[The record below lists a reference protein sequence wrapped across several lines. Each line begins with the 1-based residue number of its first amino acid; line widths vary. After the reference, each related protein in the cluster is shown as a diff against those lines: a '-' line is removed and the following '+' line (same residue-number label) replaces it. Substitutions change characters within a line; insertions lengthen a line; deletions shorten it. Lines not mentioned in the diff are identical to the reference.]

1 MAARA
6 GPPLPVPH
14 DQSQGLSDKAVANVA
29 AQETAHHLAVDLK
42 DIARRF
48 STEQHA
54 NLQRLMTTCDEVR
67 DASGLV
73 VTSGKPLSVF
83 EPAVWPSCF
92 VEFMYGDGVPNL
104 DRPRALKFD
113 EIFSALVRREELS
126 YDVPGDKQRFE
137 PRARSRFDSPEMVA
151 VFADVVR
158 RLSVLTDIKGSF
170 QAEGFAKDIKMIAA
184 LEPAKIA
191 AAAEKVG
198 DGQGVQSALGQ
209 KDLDANVRVA
219 LRRLLSATAN
229 VPLTEGYKVK
239 ARHIGNAMNLMWGPL
254 VLFVTCNFADTYH
267 PIMLSLAH
275 SMDGT
280 VLSERPMRLS
290 EEEPEMPSL
299 RDMHMLGAASP
310 CAQARFFLLMTELV
324 EIHLLGLEE
333 TRRVRGRSALPRED
347 AFASSGQPG
356 LAGFPGASLMPL
368 EAQGRG
374 FVHGHR
380 KVHAVPSWSAA
391 RLRRLL
397 EGTDS
402 EAVAAFDTFQEALVR
417 AASTVQYDSATLP
430 ARQLNQS
437 VPPEPFTAR
446 QQAVSRMDGGPEPD
460 GKKRSLVQV
469 RTASAW
475 EHIEREKRVAAAEGR
490 PPQHSFRAAPLTG
503 GQLSILPLYRLPQGF
518 GRQAMLDED
527 GVPLEHGRTMCLP
540 TSELPASVS
549 RAGHGAVPA
558 AASAQPGAEYRQ
570 FVRASTTEMV
580 RKLYSQ
586 EGLVEIRLPWV
597 SSDDGCVTALRNA
610 AGAQATAAEITQDAK
625 DWALNFARD
634 VRVLQCGTHMHE
646 CTATCQ
652 KNVKKVTNVEGKAE
666 KIPPPTCRFHFYHDV
681 KLVIQA
687 RGSVGK
693 GVEKGKSWWGGGG
706 RGAGA

>member
-6 GPPLPVPH
+6 GPPLPIP
-14 DQSQGLSDKAVANVA
+14 DDKSQGLSDKAVAGVA
-29 AQETAHHLAVDLK
+29 AQETAHHLAVDLR

-54 NLQRLMTTCDEVR
+54 NLQRLMTSYEEVR

-92 VEFMYGDGVPNL
+92 VEFMYGDAVPNL
-104 DRPRALKFD
+104 ERPRALQFA
-113 EIFSALVRREELS
+113 ELFSALVRREELA

-158 RLSVLTDIKGSF
+158 RLKVLTDIKGSF
-170 QAEGFAKDIKMIAA
+170 QAQGFAKDIKMIAA
-184 LEPAKIA
+184 CEPAKIA

-198 DGQGVQSALGQ
+198 DGQGVQSALAQ
-209 KDLDANVRVA
+209 KDLDPNVRVA

-229 VPLTEGYKVK
+229 IPLTEGYKVK

-254 VLFVTCNFADTYH
+254 VLFCTCNFADTYH
-267 PIMLSLAH
+267 PIMLSLGH
-275 SMDGT
+275 SVDGT
-280 VLSERPMRLS
+280 VLAERPVRLS
-290 EEEPEMPSL
+290 DEEPEMPSL
-299 RDMHMLGAASP
+299 RQMHMLGAASP
-310 CAQARFFLLMTELV
+310 CAQARFFMLMTELV

-333 TRRVRGRSALPRED
+333 TRTVRGRPALPRED

-356 LAGFPGASLMPL
+356 LAGFASASLMPL

-374 FVHGHR
+374 FTHGHR

-397 EGTDS
+397 EGSDS
-402 EAVAAFDTFQEALVR
+402 EAVAAFDIFQEALVR

-437 VPPEPFTAR
+437 VPPEPFTTR
-446 QQAVSRMDGGPEPD
+446 QQAVSRMDGGPEAD
-460 GKKRSLVQV
+460 GKRRSLVQL
-469 RTASAW
+469 REAPAW

-490 PPQHSFRAAPLTG
+490 PPQHSFRAVPLTG

-527 GVPLEHGRTMCLP
+527 GVPTEHGRAMCLP
-540 TSELPASVS
+540 RSESVCSHRMSNVRLPPCALPTESG
-549 RAGHGAVPA
+549 AGSSQLA
-558 AASAQPGAEYRQ
+558 
-570 FVRASTTEMV
+570 RASTTAMV
-580 RKLYSQ
+580 GKLYS
-586 EGLVEIRLPWV
+586 ENSLDEIRLPWV
-597 SSDDGCVTALRNA
+597 SSDDGCVTALRNPT
-610 AGAQATAAEITQDAK
+610 GARATPAEIRQDAK

-634 VRVLQCGTHMHE
+634 VRVLQCGTQMHE

-652 KNVKKVTNVEGKAE
+652 KNVKKVTNVEGKDQ

-687 RGSVGK
+687 RRGVGK
-693 GVEKGKSWWGGGG
+693 GVEKGEWLWGELG
-706 RGAGA
+706 RRAGT